1 MEIEGFFFP
10 TELYYHPDHTWAKLE
25 GNRVRVGITPYAV
38 RLAGEISALTL
49 RPPGKEIMIG
59 GSIAT
64 LESNKWVGPLK
75 CPVSGIVV
83 ESNFELEKDFG
94 KILEDS
100 YGEGWISI
108 LEPIDLEE
116 DLSQLIY
123 GEDAI
128 RDWVLL
134 EMKGKG
140 GA

>member
-1 MEIEGFFFP
+1 M
-10 TELYYHPDHTWAKLE
+10 
-25 GNRVRVGITPYAV
+25 RVGITPYAV

-49 RPPGKEIMIG
+49 RPIGKEIMAG

-75 CPVSGIVV
+75 CPVSGIIV
-83 ESNFELEKDFG
+83 ESNFELENDLRK
-94 KILEDS
+94 LVEDS
-100 YGEGWISI
+100 YGEGWICI

-116 DLSQLIY
+116 DLSRLVY

-128 RDWVLL
+128 RDWMLL

-140 GA
+140 TA